1 MAVINLANVIAI
13 MEKTVKRKEIMQMA
27 DIMDPFKW
35 TPTFSDFKKNI
46 ITDDIIPDDLLE
58 GIKEKIKTH
67 CLSNYQ
73 NYKPSA
79 NVGYSRS
86 CNDTGGS
93 SNCNCDISGVNCYPA
108 SENGGGCDGIFTE
121 EAGGGSGCHDSNL
134 ICNGN

>member
-1 MAVINLANVIAI
+1 
-13 MEKTVKRKEIMQMA
+13 MA

-46 ITDDIIPDDLLE
+46 ITDDIIPDGLLE

-73 NYKPSA
+73 SYKPSA
-79 NVGYSRS
+79 NVGYSTS

-93 SNCNCDISGVNCYPA
+93 SSCNCDISGVNCYPA
-108 SENGGGCDGIFTE
+108 GCTGDDCSNNTSLCNGCNVAYR
-121 EAGGGSGCHDSNL
+121 EAGGTYEPGNNTGK
-134 ICNGN
+134 ICNSDDCPGYKGP